1 MVGAVGALAAAAE
14 VEALEGSA
22 VVAISAA
29 AAGAAVGSA
38 GMNRSILKP
47 EEEKQMNKTVLIV
60 LGVIV
65 LIVLIIGGLL
75 FSNYN
80 TLVTKQ
86 QNVKAQWSLVE
97 NQMQRRADLIPN
109 IVATVKGIAGLE
121 ERVFTKIAEARSQLL
136 STMQNPNSTT
146 EDKIAA
152 DGKLNQALRD
162 GGLLGTGG
170 RFLSIAENYPQLKSN
185 ESFLKLQ
192 DELSGTENRLATVRR
207 EYTLAAQDYNTTRS
221 RFPTVLIAGLMGFK
235 EQPYFQADPGA
246 REAPKV
252 DFNK

>member
-1 MVGAVGALAAAAE
+1 MGKTTLIILG
-14 VEALEGSA
+14 
-22 VVAISAA
+22 VVI
-29 AAGAAVGSA
+29 
-38 GMNRSILKP
+38 
-47 EEEKQMNKTVLIV
+47 
-60 LGVIV
+60 VIV
-65 LIVLIIGGLL
+65 LIFAVMAFGG
-75 FSNYN
+75 YN

-86 QNVKAQWSLVE
+86 QNVKAQWSMVE

-121 ERVFTKIAEARSQLL
+121 ERVFTRIAEARAQLL

-152 DGKLNQALRD
+152 DGKLTQAMRD

-170 RFLSIAENYPQLKSN
+170 RFLMITENYPVLKSN

-192 DELSGTENRLATVRR
+192 DELAGTENRLATARR
-207 EYTLAAQDYNTTRS
+207 DYTVAAQDYNTTRS
-221 RFPTVLIAGLMGFK
+221 RFPTVLVAGLMGFK

-252 DFNK
+252 DFSR

>member
-1 MVGAVGALAAAAE
+1 MDKKPIIILAVILGVVILL
-14 VEALEGSA
+14 VLVLGGSA
-22 VVAISAA
+22 I
-29 AAGAAVGSA
+29 GS
-38 GMNRSILKP
+38 
-47 EEEKQMNKTVLIV
+47 
-60 LGVIV
+60 
-65 LIVLIIGGLL
+65 
-75 FSNYN
+75 YN

-86 QNVKAQWSLVE
+86 QNVSAKWSQVE

-121 ERVFTKIAEARSQLL
+121 ERVFTRIAEARSGLL

-170 RFLSIAENYPQLKSN
+170 RFLAITENYPQLKSN

-192 DELSGTENRLATVRR
+192 DELAGTENRLATSRFD
-207 EYTLAAQDYNTTRS
+207 YTQAAQDYNTTRN
-221 RFPTVLIAGLMGFK
+221 RFPAVILAGLMGFK
-235 EQPYFQADPGA
+235 EQPYFKADEGA
-246 REAPKV
+246 RQAPKV
-252 DFNK
+252 DFGK

>member
-1 MVGAVGALAAAAE
+1 
-14 VEALEGSA
+14 
-22 VVAISAA
+22 
-29 AAGAAVGSA
+29 
-38 GMNRSILKP
+38 
-47 EEEKQMNKTVLIV
+47 MNKTVLII
-60 LGVIV
+60 LGVVVVIV
-65 LIVLIIGGLL
+65 MIFGILAMG
-75 FSNYN
+75 SYN

-121 ERVFTKIAEARSQLL
+121 ERVFTKIAEARSNLL
-136 STMQNPNSTT
+136 STIQNPNATT
-146 EDKIAA
+146 DEKIAA
-152 DGKLNQALRD
+152 DQKLDSALRD

-170 RFLSIAENYPQLKSN
+170 RFLMITENYPQLKSN

-192 DELSGTENRLATVRR
+192 DELAGTENRLATVRHD
-207 EYTLAAQDYNTTRS
+207 YTAAAQDYNTTRS

-246 REAPKV
+246 RQAPKV
-252 DFNK
+252 DFGK